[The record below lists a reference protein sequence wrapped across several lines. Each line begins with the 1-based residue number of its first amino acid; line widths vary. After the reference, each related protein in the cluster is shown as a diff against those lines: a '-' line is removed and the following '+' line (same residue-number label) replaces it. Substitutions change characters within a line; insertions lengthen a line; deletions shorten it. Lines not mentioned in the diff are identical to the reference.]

1 MRRAAQAGFTMA
13 SLIFILVVLGAL
25 GAAMALFT
33 QRQHMGSAAELS
45 AARAYQAAHAGLE
58 WASYELL
65 RNPLPPAAAPAC
77 FSTTQLT
84 FAPATDATLSEF
96 TVTVFCARTPA
107 TGTATDGATSLV
119 FYDITSI
126 ACNQPVGG
134 ACPAGAAPS
143 ATYVERSLSK
153 RVAR

>member
-1 MRRAAQAGFTMA
+1 MSRRPQEGFTMA
-13 SLIFILVVLGAL
+13 SLVFILVVLGAL

-33 QRQHMGSAAELS
+33 QRQHMSSAAELS

-77 FSTTQLT
+77 FATRTLN
-84 FAPATDATLSEF
+84 FPAATDGALSDF
-96 TVTVFCARTPA
+96 TVTVSCTRTPA
-107 TGTATDGATSLV
+107 TGTVTDGATALV
-119 FYDITSI
+119 FYDLNAV

-134 ACPAGAAPS
+134 ACPAGSAPS
-143 ATYVERSLSK
+143 STYVERSLSK